1 MSMLSKQLFTFIL
14 LFASGAFA
22 GPSGINLSGKIS
34 VQPSGTSLSSADVDF
49 RIRVLSPNG
58 CVLYTERFDNL
69 DLASTNGAF
78 NLTIGH
84 GSATF
89 NAWDATPAT
98 RNSKASLLKLFSNS
112 SPAIASGLTP
122 YGAGPCVAGA
132 YAPTADDGRQ
142 VVIELD
148 PTGAG
153 TPGSFLALS
162 PYHQIR
168 AVPYAMLADMA
179 SDSEKLGGVDA
190 AQYAK
195 TTDLTAAVPANETD
209 PTVKTFAKTNLPDC
223 VATGKV
229 LTANA
234 AGVLSCVAGGAGSYT
249 LPAATASTLGGLIVG
264 SGLSVAVDGTVSV
277 SNTLTTDITN
287 LQTAVGN
294 KVDKASMAVCA
305 TNQVLVWQSPGDNF
319 LCSNIL
325 ITASQ
330 VSDFNTA
337 VDARIT
343 AGGTASPKLPL
354 AGGTMTGSI
363 TVSGTGLVINLG
375 NNNLANVSYLH
386 LENKT
391 ADPVFSAGNN
401 GYVWYNSTDKAIKF
415 NDGTAIRSLAVGGAG
430 GAPTGAAG
438 GDLAGTYPNPTLKA
452 TGTAGTYVK
461 VTTDAEGRVLSGSV
475 LVAADIPGLDAAKI
489 ITGQFG
495 DARISDVGVDKISSG
510 ASKYFTYAPN
520 NVACANGEVLKKT
533 ANGWECGADAGSGG
547 ADASSI
553 RGATVDGVA
562 TASIGEFMQHDGT
575 KWTFVSMPVC
585 AANKVLTFNASGVAS
600 CADIAGLVDA
610 NIAAGAAIAR
620 TKLAAGTADHVLINN
635 GSGVMSS
642 EAQLAVT
649 RGGTGQST
657 YTNGQLLIGKTDG
670 TLAKATLTAG
680 SGVTVTNGDGTI
692 TIASTG
698 NAAPTGAAGGD
709 LTGTYPNP
717 TLVATGTAGT
727 YTKVTTDAE
736 GRVTVGATLAATDI
750 PALDAAKIT
759 TGQFADA
766 RLAGISVDKVTSG
779 AAKYFT
785 YAPNNV
791 ACSNGEVLKKTANG
805 WECGA
810 DAGSGG
816 ADASSIRGAAVDGVA
831 TAAIGN
837 FMQHDGTKWTFVSMP
852 QCAANKTLT
861 FSVIGVATCVD
872 IAGLVDANIAAGAAI
887 ARTKLASGTADH
899 VLINNGSGVMSSE
912 AQLSV
917 TRGGTGQSTYTNGQ
931 ILIGKTDGT
940 LAKSTITAGSG
951 VTVTNG
957 DGTITIAS
965 TGGGA
970 PTGAAG
976 GDLTGTYPNPTLVA
990 TGTSGTYTK
999 VTTDA
1004 EGRVTV
1010 GAALAATDIP
1020 ALDAAKI
1027 TTGQFAD
1034 ARLAGISVDK
1044 VTSGA
1049 AKYLTYAPNN
1059 VACANGEILK
1069 KTANGW
1075 ECGTDSGA
1083 GGSDAISIRSVAVD
1097 GVATAGQGNF
1107 MQHDGVKWTFVSM
1120 PVCTADKVIT
1130 FSVAGIAT
1138 CTSIGGLVDSQIA
1151 AGAAIART
1159 KLANGTANHVLINNG
1174 TGVMSSEAQLAVSR
1188 GGTGQSTYTDGQ
1200 ILIGKTD
1207 GTLAKTTITAGS
1219 GVTVTNGDGTITIAS
1234 SGGGAPTGA
1243 AGGDLAGT
1251 YPNPTLKATGTSGTY
1266 TKVTTDAEGRVTV
1279 GAALAATDIPALD
1292 AAKITTGQFADARLA
1307 GISVDKVTSGAS
1319 KYFTYAPNNVAC
1331 ANGEVLKKTANGWEC
1346 GTDTSGGAPSGAAGG
1361 DLTGTYPNPTLKAT
1375 GTLGTYTKVTT
1386 DAQGR
1391 VTVGAS
1397 LAATDIPA
1405 LDAAKIT
1412 TGQFADA
1419 MISDLGVDKISSG
1432 ASKYF
1437 TYKPNNVACAAGEF
1451 LAWNNSRWECTP
1463 APAGAADTLAGLS
1476 CASGNVPSWNGAAW
1490 VCQTT
1495 GNTNVASSIVKRSA
1509 AGAISAGIADFTGVR
1524 VFDSVSGY
1532 ITLQTPAT
1540 VTSYSLT
1547 LPTGT
1552 GTNGQMLTTD
1562 GSGVLSW
1569 SSPSASL
1576 PGLTSASIWVGN
1588 GSGVATAVS
1597 MSGDATIDNAGA
1609 ITIGASKVNSS
1620 KIVDDSIMNAD
1631 INSAAAIA
1639 RSKIA
1644 SGTNYALVTNNSSGV
1659 MGAGLACATVGH
1671 VPTWTAGG
1679 FTCQAPAGSLPALT
1693 SAFIW
1698 VGNGSTVATA
1708 VAPSGDVTMTNAG
1721 AFSVT
1726 KLQGSAVSATT
1737 PTAGQVLM
1745 YLSSTWT
1752 PTSPTSTG
1760 ASSSL
1765 LLLDSSGVANAF
1777 GVAVKGTTSG
1787 IATILAPTSFS
1798 NYTLRLPSD
1807 DGTANQMLKTD
1818 GSGNLSWTTPG
1829 GAPSITSKT
1838 ADFTVGTNEE
1848 NYFYM
1853 ISNAVTATLPSVG
1866 SVPAGYRL
1874 TFKRMGGSN
1883 VNVLASGA
1891 ELIDGANQRSLQST
1905 YQSMTIINT
1914 GSEWAV
1920 INGGG
1925 SGTVTGCVPGSQSY
1939 SGAGSYSLNIDA
1951 TRASKCTF
1959 TVTVQGGGGGNSVAN
1974 GGRGGAVQFTY
1985 TASGAGSFEVSVGGA
2000 GGGSASGVG
2009 GTGGGGAGGNGSTN
2023 KGGGGGG
2030 ASAVRFTTSSP
2041 TDVLLAVAGGGGGGA
2056 GGSASNV
2063 GGNGGSTGAGSQG
2076 VTWSGTN
2083 EYGRGGSGNVG
2094 GAGGTAATNG
2104 GAGGSSGGAGTN
2116 GAGTGTAAGGS
2127 GIAAFTISGGG
2138 GGAAGGTNAS
2148 GGGGAGYGGGG
2159 GGAYQSTTV
2168 MAGGG
2173 GGGGYIS
2180 GGVLSF
2186 TPLTGPASGTNGSV
2200 LIEWN

>member
-1 MSMLSKQLFTFIL
+1 
-14 LFASGAFA
+14 
-22 GPSGINLSGKIS
+22 
-34 VQPSGTSLSSADVDF
+34 
-49 RIRVLSPNG
+49 
-58 CVLYTERFDNL
+58 
-69 DLASTNGAF
+69 
-78 NLTIGH
+78 
-84 GSATF
+84 
-89 NAWDATPAT
+89 
-98 RNSKASLLKLFSNS
+98 
-112 SPAIASGLTP
+112 
-122 YGAGPCVAGA
+122 
-132 YAPTADDGRQ
+132 
-142 VVIELD
+142 
-148 PTGAG
+148 
-153 TPGSFLALS
+153 
-162 PYHQIR
+162 
-168 AVPYAMLADMA
+168 
-179 SDSEKLGGVDA
+179 
-190 AQYAK
+190 
-195 TTDLTAAVPANETD
+195 
-209 PTVKTFAKTNLPDC
+209 
-223 VATGKV
+223 
-229 LTANA
+229 
-234 AGVLSCVAGGAGSYT
+234 
-249 LPAATASTLGGLIVG
+249 
-264 SGLSVAVDGTVSV
+264 
-277 SNTLTTDITN
+277 
-287 LQTAVGN
+287 
-294 KVDKASMAVCA
+294 MAVCA

-698 NAAPTGAAGGD
+698 SAAPTGAAGGD

-736 GRVTVGATLAATDI
+736 GRVTVGATLVATDI

-917 TRGGTGQSTYTNGQ
+917 TRGGTGQSTYANGQ

-990 TGTSGTYTK
+990 TGTAGTYTK

-1059 VACANGEILK
+1059 VACANGEVLK

-1075 ECGTDSGA
+1075 ECGTDTSGGAPSGAAGGDLTGTYPNPTLKATGTSGTYTKITTDAEGRVTVGAALAATDIPALDAAKITTGQFADARLAAISVDKVASGASKYFTYAPNNVACANGEILKKTANGWECGVDSGA
-1083 GGSDAISIRSVAVD
+1083 GGSDAISIRGAAVD
-1097 GVATAGQGNF
+1097 GVATAAIGNF
-1107 MQHDGVKWTFVSM
+1107 MQHDGTKWTFVSM

-1174 TGVMSSEAQLAVSR
+1174 SGVMSSEAQLAVSR

-1419 MISDLGVDKISSG
+1419 MILDLGVDKISSG

-1509 AGAISAGIADFTGVR
+1509 AGAISAGVSDFTGVR

-1547 LPTGT
+1547 LPATDGN
-1552 GTNGQMLTTD
+1552 NGEFLTTN

-1569 SSPSASL
+1569 TTASSSL
-1576 PGLTSASIWVGN
+1576 PALTSAKLWVGN
-1588 GSGVATAVS
+1588 GSAVATEVS
-1597 MSGDATIDNAGA
+1597 MSGDATMDNAGA
-1609 ITIGASKVNSS
+1609 VTIGASKVNSS

-1721 AFSVT
+1721 AFAVT

-1807 DGTANQMLKTD
+1807 DGSANQVLTTN
-1818 GSGNLSWTTPG
+1818 GTGNLTWTTPG
-1829 GAPSITSKT
+1829 GGPTVTTKT
-1838 ADFTVGTNEE
+1838 ADFTVGTSEDD
-1848 NYFYM
+1848 YYYM

-1866 SVPAGYRL
+1866 SVPTGYRL
-1874 TFKRMGGSN
+1874 TFKRVGGAN
-1883 VNVLASGA
+1883 VNVVASGA
-1891 ELIDGANQRSLQST
+1891 ETIDGANQRTLQTT
-1905 YQSMTIINT
+1905 YQSMSLINIGT
-1914 GSEWAV
+1914 GWAV

-1925 SGTVTGCVPGSQSY
+1925 NASTTGCIPGSQSY
-1939 SGAGSYSLNIDA
+1939 TGLGAATLTVDA
-1951 TRASKCTF
+1951 DRASKCTF
-1959 TVTVQGGGGGNSVAN
+1959 TVTVQGGGGGTSVGA
-1974 GGRGGAVQFTY
+1974 GGRGGGVQFTY
-1985 TASGAGSFEVSVGGA
+1985 TASGAGTFEVYVGGAGGSSSGVGGA
-2000 GGGSASGVG
+2000 GGG
-2009 GTGGGGAGGNGSTN
+2009 GTGGAGSTN
-2023 KGGGGGG
+2023 KGAGGGG
-2030 ASAVRFTTSSP
+2030 ASAVRFIASGP
-2041 TDVLLAVAGGGGGGA
+2041 TDILLAVAGGGGGG
-2056 GGSASNV
+2056 GGTSGSNV
-2063 GGNGGSTGAGSQG
+2063 GGNGGSAGAGANGQ
-2076 VTWSGTN
+2076 TFSGTV
-2083 EYGRGGSGNVG
+2083 EYGRGGATNTG
-2094 GAGGTAATNG
+2094 GAGGTGTTAG
-2104 GAGGSSGGAGTN
+2104 GAGGSSGGSGTN
-2116 GAGTGTAAGGS
+2116 GSGTGTAAGGT
-2127 GIAAFTISGGG
+2127 GIAAFSIAGGG
-2138 GGAAGGTNAS
+2138 GGAAGGTNGA
-2148 GGGGAGYGGGG
+2148 GAGGAGYGGGG
-2159 GGAYQSTTV
+2159 GAGFTSASTT
-2168 MAGGG
+2168 AGGG
-2173 GGGGYIS
+2173 GGGGYINS
-2180 GGVLSF
+2180 GGVGSF
-2186 TPLTGPASGTNGSV
+2186 TPLTGPAAGSNGSI